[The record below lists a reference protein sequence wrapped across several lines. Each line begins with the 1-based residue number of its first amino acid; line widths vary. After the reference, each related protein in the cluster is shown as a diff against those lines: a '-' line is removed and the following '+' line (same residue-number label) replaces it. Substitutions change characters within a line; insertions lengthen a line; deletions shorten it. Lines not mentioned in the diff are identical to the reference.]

1 MSDTLP
7 GIAPALRITCPYCDG
22 AGSRLARDPL
32 TGHTASAQCIACSG
46 SGDVPTAT
54 VQIPP
59 MTPETLAA
67 WEALSVA
74 PVCTCG
80 TLVPCDAH
88 ETADDRREAMRK
100 IREKMTTDLRFYDS
114 HNGREVT
121 AEEAASAARVEAPEM
136 VTETV
141 DGAVHGRSGRCL

>member
-7 GIAPALRITCPYCDG
+7 GIAPAPD
-22 AGSRLARDPL
+22 
-32 TGHTASAQCIACSG
+32 
-46 SGDVPTAT
+46 
-54 VQIPP
+54 
-59 MTPETLAA
+59 
-67 WEALSVA
+67 

-114 HNGREVT
+114 HSGREVT
-121 AEEAASAARVEAPEM
+121 AEEAASAARADAPEM
-136 VTETV
+136 VKRVV